1 MDQSLLPHVFA
12 LFTAAE
18 KNLAF
23 FDGGLGIGLA
33 LVERIA
39 TLHGGEVMAESA
51 GTGSGSKLTVALAL
65 ASGHRARLDN

>member
-1 MDQSLLPHVFA
+1 M
-12 LFTAAE
+12 
-18 KNLAF
+18 AF